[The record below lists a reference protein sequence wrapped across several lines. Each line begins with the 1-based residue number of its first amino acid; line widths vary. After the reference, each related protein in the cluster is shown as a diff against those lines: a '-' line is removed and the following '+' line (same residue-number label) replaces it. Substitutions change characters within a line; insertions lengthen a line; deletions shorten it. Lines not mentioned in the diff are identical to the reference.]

1 MRGIYEASTFPPFP
15 HKMNLFENFLSTK
28 FQAKVESFTNA
39 KIFGQNL
46 KRKSLKSL
54 FRIGTLLFCQV
65 NHLIIDFL
73 TIYILGRILNDKT
86 PHFFSLL
93 LTKCKTPFGT
103 SPRSPKLLES
113 SFSTSLGN
121 PVNKTNVSSMA
132 VLVAVLVWCLTASFL
147 RTLVSKFL
155 TVLMVS

>member
-1 MRGIYEASTFPPFP
+1 MRGIYEASTFP
-15 HKMNLFENFLSTK
+15 HKMNLFENFLSTE
-28 FQAKVESFTNA
+28 FQAKYLGW
-39 KIFGQNL
+39 IIHQYQNL
-46 KRKSLKSL
+46 KRKSLKTL

-73 TIYILGRILNDKT
+73 TIYILGRSLNDKT

-132 VLVAVLVWCLTASFL
+132 VLVAVLVWCLTNSFL